1 MLKQRRENRIVNCL
15 VCWTCHG
22 RIGPNHFELHD
33 MRVVCSLCGAI
44 NPLANLRKMS
54 IQEVTTPSDIIVCF
68 TRGGTAA
75 HALHLDCKTALG
87 PWITFASAETLKK
100 ALRYLGATD
109 AQMEAHRGDMRR
121 CGQGS
126 SHIRLL
132 PNRKNLLRI
141 DYSKL

>member
-1 MLKQRRENRIVNCL
+1 MLKQRRENRIVSCL

-22 RIGPNHFELHD
+22 RMGPNHFELRD
-33 MRVVCSLCGAI
+33 MRAYCSLCGSA
-44 NPLANLRKMS
+44 NPLANLRKVS
-54 IQEVTTPSDIIVCF
+54 IQEVTTPSEIIVCF

-75 HALHLDCKTALG
+75 HALHINCKTALG
-87 PWITFASAETLKK
+87 PWITFASAETMEN

-109 AQMEAHRGDMRR
+109 EQIAAHRTDMGQ

-141 DYSKL
+141 DWSKL